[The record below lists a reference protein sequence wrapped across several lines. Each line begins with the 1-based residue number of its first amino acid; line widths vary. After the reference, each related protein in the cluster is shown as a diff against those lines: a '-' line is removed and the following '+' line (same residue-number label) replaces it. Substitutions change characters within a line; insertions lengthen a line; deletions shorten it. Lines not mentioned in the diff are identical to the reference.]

1 MGVEG
6 RSERRDWKCN
16 NRSTRSGISNQISFD
31 KNITN
36 RNRQQMQNI
45 NNLMRQWN
53 ASYRHVQYWQKNN
66 TYRDMIVCAEQ
77 HCNMC
82 KEIEEKLYNKELYGN
97 VQKLV

>member
-1 MGVEG
+1 MAVEG

-45 NNLMRQWN
+45 NNLMRQWRI
-53 ASYRHVQYWQKNN
+53 SYRHVQYWKKDS
-66 TYRDMIVCAEQ
+66 TYRDIIQRVLNCTVTCVGKWGKIVQ
-77 HCNMC
+77 RTVVWPGTN
-82 KEIEEKLYNKELYGN
+82 
-97 VQKLV
+97 